1 MDKREISEW
10 KRRVKADQARQRA
23 KALRY
28 KRPALATMGYDTI
41 IDELREIGEAC
52 DDLRWAEENCT
63 EPVLDGDEDDG
74 AGYRM
79 EFSDLSAECEQLIEQ
94 LYGAADM
101 FDDCTVALIGNRF
114 QCVGYDGYE
123 VDWFSLCGYDAGR
136 AVTESGKRLMRL
148 TKAEMIDTIGR
159 NVGIMMAFYD
169 LRQRYDYLCA
179 ALNVVLDHNLDT
191 LHTVRS
197 IEAAYSAWCE
207 DGCRTWGDKYHALD
221 RACDALDDIYWI
233 V

>member
-1 MDKREISEW
+1 MDDIEKR
-10 KRRVKADQARQRA
+10 KMRA
-23 KALRY
+23 QALRY
-28 KRPALATMGYDTI
+28 KRSALATMGYDTI
-41 IDELREIGEAC
+41 MSELQEIGEQC

-74 AGYRM
+74 AGYRI

-94 LYGAADM
+94 LYDAADM

-114 QCVGYDGYE
+114 NCVGYDGYE
-123 VDWFSLCGYDAGR
+123 QDWYSLCAYDAGR
-136 AVTESGKRLMRL
+136 AATESGKRLMRL

-169 LRQRYDYLCA
+169 LRQRYDYLRA
-179 ALNVVLDHNLDT
+179 ALHVVIDHNLDT
-191 LHTVRS
+191 LHTVRG
-197 IEAAYSAWCE
+197 IEDAYSAWCD
-207 DGCRTWGDKYHALD
+207 DGCRIWGDTYRALD

-233 V
+233 M